1 MGSIGPPRESEGP
14 SGFEQQTPQK
24 KQKLLAIPPPPPQRE
39 EQKSRKSNS
48 DSESE
53 DDDGMTA
60 EQKERYLKQVRE
72 SEVSIYIYTHI
83 LHYIYTHYTH
93 IHTNIYIE
101 PVF

>member
-24 KQKLLAIPPPPPQRE
+24 KQKLLAIPPPQRE

-72 SEVSIYIYTHI
+72 SEVSIYVYTDI
-83 LHYIYTHYTH
+83 R
-93 IHTNIYIE
+93 TNIRIE
-101 PVF
+101 SVF